1 MIEELIKRYKDYSD
15 LQLIEVYK
23 NKENYTEEAR
33 KALEIVINEKGG
45 LSLLQENYN
54 KFHEID
60 EEKRKIEA
68 QIIFLKNKGN
78 SKDKIFNSLKSEIVS
93 ESEINEILEGKFKEI
108 ETHEKDL
115 QIKPRTVIGSI
126 LGAAIGGTIG
136 GILWGLQMIYSAHI
150 FYIFG
155 LGLVMLSYGVIK
167 FFTKQS
173 KNNVVVLFLTILS
186 VIYALALGF
195 FLYGIFGYRGVNPLI
210 N

>member
-1 MIEELIKRYKDYSD
+1 MTEELIKRYRDYSD

-33 KALEIVINEKGG
+33 KALEIVMNEKGG

-54 KFHEID
+54 KVHEIN

-68 QIIFLKNKGN
+68 EIIFLKNKGN
-78 SKDKIFNSLKSEIVS
+78 NKDEISNTLKSEIVS
-93 ESEINEILEGKFKEI
+93 KSEINEILEEKFKEI
-108 ETHEKDL
+108 EAHEKDL
-115 QIKPRTVIGSI
+115 QIKPRTIIGSI
-126 LGAAIGGTIG
+126 FGAAIGGTIG
-136 GILWGLQMIYSAHI
+136 GVLWGLQMIYSAHI

-195 FLYGIFGYRGVNPLI
+195 FLYSLFGYRGANPLL
-210 N
+210 

>member
-54 KFHEID
+54 KVHEID

-93 ESEINEILEGKFKEI
+93 KSEINEILEGKFKEI

-155 LGLVMLSYGVIK
+155 LGLVMLSYSVIK

-173 KNNVVVLFLTILS
+173 KSNIVVLFLTILS
-186 VIYALALGF
+186 VIYALVLGF